1 MFKFA
6 YVFYPVDAWAFPNE
20 KSLEYRNG
28 SKLVKGSNLT
38 NYLILPLRFRK
49 AGRVL
54 CGGARET
61 H

>member
-1 MFKFA
+1 MIKISA
-6 YVFYPVDAWAFPNE
+6 ILQKKTSTILAKTDVTRKNWT
-20 KSLEYRNG
+20 
-28 SKLVKGSNLT
+28 VKAQVLQ
-38 NYLILPLRFRK
+38 LRFRK